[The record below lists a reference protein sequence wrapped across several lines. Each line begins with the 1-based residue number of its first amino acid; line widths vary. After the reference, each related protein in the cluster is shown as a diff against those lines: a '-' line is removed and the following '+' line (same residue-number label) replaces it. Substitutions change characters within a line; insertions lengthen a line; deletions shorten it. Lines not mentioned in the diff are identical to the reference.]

1 MGLFACLDQPKMNV
15 KTNTTTHL
23 CLDHPLFCLKCPS
36 SPQNVN
42 ADLDGLNDY
51 HASVRRL
58 PGYNVQLT
66 GPTLPVVS
74 QPRLN
79 TVKPVLE
86 ILSGRGSTLSQ
97 RHVSFTGTLLYTSNR
112 NRILDAL
119 SGSAMTKL
127 KSDERLLSALG
138 NGLLPNPK
146 PVLDDMRNTDRRLL
160 VFLRVSRPTASWMSF
175 ELEIHV
181 QAK

>member
-1 MGLFACLDQPKMNV
+1 VATCLGGRFREFRSALVGLFACLDQPKMNV

-23 CLDHPLFCLKCPS
+23 CLDYPLFCLECLS

-42 ADLDGLNDY
+42 TDLDGLNDY

-79 TVKPVLE
+79 MVKPVLE
-86 ILSGRGSTLSQ
+86 ILSGRGSMLSQ

-138 NGLLPNPK
+138 NELLPNPK
-146 PVLDDMRNTDRRLL
+146 PVLDDMRNTN
-160 VFLRVSRPTASWMSF
+160 
-175 ELEIHV
+175 
-181 QAK
+181 